1 MLNYFFVCDK
11 LFRGDYMNLF
21 EKLAK
26 ERKEPL
32 KIIHG
37 TDWWTDCD
45 DVAALRLLCRAHSS
59 GAVELQ
65 CVCADAVMD
74 KTAASLSAFILDSGV
89 DVPIGIDRKYSGN
102 PERCKYQHVLEKY
115 PHKVTN
121 EDCEEAYRLYRRAL
135 ANLDGK
141 ADITEIGFPQNI
153 QYLMESEPDDI
164 SPLSG
169 MELVREKVNKI
180 WLMAGKWDE
189 ENGKEYNIS
198 ANPAASKAGSY
209 IFENSPVPVTCLGW
223 EVGNTVITGGKADEN
238 DLVKVAFNAH
248 GSVNGR
254 CSWDPMLVL
263 MAIINDEEA
272 AGYDVV
278 RGKATVDPETGRNNF
293 AVGEGNH
300 AYVVKKYDDGYYAD
314 MIDELIK

>member
-1 MLNYFFVCDK
+1 
-11 LFRGDYMNLF
+11 MNLF
-21 EKLAK
+21 EQLSQ

-45 DVAALRLLCRAHSS
+45 DVAALRLLCRAHNT
-59 GAVELQ
+59 GAIELQ

-74 KTAASLSAFILDSGV
+74 KTASSLSAFMKDSGV
-89 DVPIGIDRKYSGN
+89 TVPIGIDRTFHN
-102 PERCKYQHVLEKY
+102 DNTERCRYQPVLSEY
-115 PHKVTN
+115 PHDVEN
-121 EDCEEAYRLYRRAL
+121 DDCEEAYKLFRRVL

-141 ADITEIGFPQNI
+141 ADITEVGFQQNI
-153 QYLMESEPDDI
+153 YYLMISEPDEI

-169 MELVREKVNKI
+169 MELIKEKVNKI

-189 ENGKEYNIS
+189 ENGREYNII
-198 ANPAASKAGSY
+198 AYPAAIKAANY
-209 IFENSPVPVTCLGW
+209 IFENSPVPVTCLGF
-223 EVGNTVITGGKADEN
+223 EVGESVISCGNADKN
-238 DLVKVAFNAH
+238 DLVKKAFIAH

-263 MAIINDEEA
+263 MAIINDEEK

-278 RGKATVDPETGRNNF
+278 QGTASVDPETGNNNF
-293 AVGEGNH
+293 TVGDGNH
-300 AYVVKKYDDGYYAD
+300 AYVVKKFDDSYYANQ
-314 MIDELIK
+314 IDELIK